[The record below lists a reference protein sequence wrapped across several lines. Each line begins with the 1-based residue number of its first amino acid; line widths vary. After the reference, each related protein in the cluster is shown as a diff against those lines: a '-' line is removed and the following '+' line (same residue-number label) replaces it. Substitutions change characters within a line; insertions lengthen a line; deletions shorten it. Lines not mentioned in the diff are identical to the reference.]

1 MNFNAV
7 RASVRMSA
15 GAAVSALA
23 LGASSAF
30 AENATNEL
38 VKAES
43 SANQPS
49 LAAGTFYRSM
59 KIERGMVEN
68 KESVFGYEAEIAWRG
83 FFAEV
88 EACYDMTD
96 VNGRRGRYN
105 EIESAA
111 GYELS
116 LGDFTGKAAYVYKAC
131 GGDEPDTQEVELE
144 MEYETPW
151 FTPFVECNLDIDD
164 KAGALYGA
172 AGLSRGWEFSD
183 WAKVNAYA
191 GIGAGNAYRN
201 RTDFGADK
209 IALRDMHVG
218 AELEIELCPHV
229 KLVPGVDLYDQ
240 FTSQGRHEY
249 HEGFVAVGG
258 VKLVAEF

>member
-1 MNFNAV
+1 MQKMTVNPVACAV
-7 RASVRMSA
+7 VA
-15 GAAVSALA
+15 ALA
-23 LGASSAF
+23 LGAHSAYADG
-30 AENATNEL
+30 AEKEI
-38 VKAES
+38 VEAE
-43 SANQPS
+43 PS
-49 LAAGTFYRSM
+49 IGLPSVEAGAFYRSM

-68 KESVFGYEAEIAWRG
+68 KESVFGYEAEIEWYG
-83 FFAEV
+83 FFLGIES
-88 EACYDMTD
+88 CHDMTN
-96 VNGRRGRYN
+96 VEGRRGLYN
-105 EIESAA
+105 EIETEA
-111 GYELS
+111 GYRFS
-116 LGDFTGKAAYVYKAC
+116 LGDFTAKAAYVYKAC
-131 GGDEPDTQEVELE
+131 GGDEHNTQEIELE

-172 AGLSRGWEFSD
+172 AGLSREWEFSD

-249 HEGFVAVGG
+249 HKGFVAVGG
-258 VKLVAEF
+258 VKLVVEF